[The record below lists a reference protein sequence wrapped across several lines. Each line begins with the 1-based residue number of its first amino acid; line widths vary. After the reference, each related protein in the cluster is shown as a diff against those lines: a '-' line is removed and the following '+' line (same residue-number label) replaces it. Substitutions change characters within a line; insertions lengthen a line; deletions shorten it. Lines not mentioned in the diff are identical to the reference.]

1 MGTNIGNGMSLEKCA
16 QACADEVTCDSF
28 EVFQPSGQGGCWIFD
43 KNIKSEWISNK
54 HANYYEMKAQYIS
67 AIDHFK
73 DVRGAYCNGHPGGI
87 KRSGYTLNSCSNAC
101 SADEK
106 CTHFDWA
113 AGKYNWCVL
122 VTDGKACN
130 TRNHGIWKH
139 YEKKA
144 EYLIAPIHCVGSFD
158 AWTSWDVTCGA
169 ASRTRSFV
177 HSIKAEH
184 KGNDCV
190 YKSGYTETENQNIP
204 CPIHCAGDFLEWGA
218 CTKTCASGTKTRA
231 FAVTT
236 PAAFGG
242 AECAVQD
249 GHSDTA
255 TCNADVPCPEPVDV
269 EMTINETP
277 ESFTEDKKTALIA
290 KIAKQL
296 GLNVEDVEIT
306 VGAKANPVGDR
317 RLMQA
322 SQLLITVTIKVL
334 AAEVGAEVESSSL
347 RNSARP
353 LAANSN
359 SLSPA
364 TALSSAPHANG
375 TDTTSRSPTTSTP
388 KRMARRAS
396 STSATTTA
404 VFANA
409 FASRLRTEPYA
420 A

>member
-1 MGTNIGNGMSLEKCA
+1 MGTRWDPNALWRADLQNQCFIRDRAWTMFNGATDYNMKMTIVEN
-16 QACADEVTCDSF
+16 ADETATI
-28 EVFQPSGQGGCWIFD
+28 E
-43 KNIKSEWISNK
+43 
-54 HANYYEMKAQYIS
+54 
-67 AIDHFK
+67 
-73 DVRGAYCNGHPGGI
+73 
-87 KRSGYTLNSCSNAC
+87 CS
-101 SADEK
+101 
-106 CTHFDWA
+106 
-113 AGKYNWCVL
+113 V
-122 VTDGKACN
+122 DGK
-130 TRNHGIWKH
+130 
-139 YEKKA
+139 
-144 EYLIAPIHCVGSFD
+144 LL
-158 AWTSWDVTCGA
+158 AW
-169 ASRTRSFV
+169 
-177 HSIKAEH
+177 
-184 KGNDCV
+184 
-190 YKSGYTETENQNIP
+190 YTDP
-204 CPIHCAGDFLEWGA
+204 CPLKGGEYGLQTSRNVAQFAINDFTDRSCDDVPVTGEDRTHVKAYLNGTLVADVVDEEHHRHKRYLSGGGPSDETNMCGDFGLATYDSDVVSYKIKDYTGYVKDTPVACIGEYGDYSE
-218 CTKTCASGTKTRA
+218 CTKSCASGTKTRA
-231 FAVTT
+231 FAVIT

-242 AECAVQD
+242 AECAVKD

-396 STSATTTA
+396 STSATTMA